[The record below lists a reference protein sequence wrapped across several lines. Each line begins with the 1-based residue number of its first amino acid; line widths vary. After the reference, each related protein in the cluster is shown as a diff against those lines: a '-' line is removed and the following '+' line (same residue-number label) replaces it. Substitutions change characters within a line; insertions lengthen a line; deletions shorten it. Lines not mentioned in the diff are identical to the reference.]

1 MYYNVRYFSNTVIKS
16 TRSSIIFIY
25 KFIAQYY
32 HHVTRAPLVY
42 ESPFGLQEPLWFTR
56 ALWFIRVPWLLSPRF
71 GLRLGDRYC
80 VLEWRICGKDLLLE
94 RFKRQGCQYRRNNG
108 PRFRNSKGTENRS
121 IQNVI
126 SLF

>member
-42 ESPFGLQEPLWFTR
+42 KSPLVTLP
-56 ALWFIRVPWLLSPRF
+56 
-71 GLRLGDRYC
+71 
-80 VLEWRICGKDLLLE
+80 
-94 RFKRQGCQYRRNNG
+94 
-108 PRFRNSKGTENRS
+108 
-121 IQNVI
+121 
-126 SLF
+126 